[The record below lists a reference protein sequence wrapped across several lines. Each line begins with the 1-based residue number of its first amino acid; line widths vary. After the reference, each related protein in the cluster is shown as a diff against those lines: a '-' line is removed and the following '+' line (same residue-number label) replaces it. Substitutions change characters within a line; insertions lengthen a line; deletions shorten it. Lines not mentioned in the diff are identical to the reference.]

1 MPVAAVPNPN
11 VVPVDPAFTG
21 ITLIDD
27 SITSYHY
34 IPKFSWVHYTSF
46 SGQYGVVEITTYPD
60 AGYNQS
66 EVMSYTELGYP
77 DINLPKN
84 IEIPNGAIVSR
95 EFINTPYSAAKEQD
109 PRSERFFR
117 QIGLTGETYPNTTV
131 IGTYN
136 NETVF
141 VVTWDDNSY
150 LWDNIAIPTD
160 VLERGSYR
168 LSSNK
173 TPSWVEWAELS
184 PNTPPTNP
192 HDANYTAFTA
202 EWVVPKAPVSHV
214 LNARTNIFNGF
225 TADGTQPNP
234 HKGGVVQ
241 PSLAWN
247 CGDRNGKNV
256 CSDGKDDV
264 QWTGM
269 AGTCYGPE
277 VQKPHFAGK
286 QIPVSTGDTIRGSVI
301 WDEKQDG
308 WNVSLKD
315 LTTGQTSH
323 IVSKLISNKQADLT
337 PVLTLEN
344 DYNSN
349 ICQNGTFKEEWPQSS
364 TLFNNIVLKRSGGQ
378 LVPFDAKPNYN
389 IERFTNPDR
398 NALCGNISNYPQYN
412 EPNHYYVDIG
422 PVGFIGHARL
432 NPEVCLQAHLW
443 PREINRSP
451 WNATSR
457 PGDTPSFHCCTFD
470 YPKPIEK
477 TGSAIVAAVTREVHS
492 ADTPSPKYSD
502 ESHTNPPITGL
513 TLVEDSRT
521 SYHLIPKYSHVDY
534 YGLSTERDVMEV
546 ATYQNAEYDES
557 RGMSRVVFGYPIG
570 NFTRGIE
577 IPNGFIISREIDKT
591 NEPNIFSTVNVLF
604 NNETILTVTWNNLNG
619 YPAPKFYR
627 GGLEVP
633 LPLPP
638 KEVPVPPEPTRTLSI
653 QNSVASSLNA
663 LWDFLRGCGELVRC
677 TPHVS

>member
-1 MPVAAVPNPN
+1 MPVAAVPRVYTQPPLKPN
-11 VVPVDPAFTG
+11 FTG
-21 ITLIDD
+21 ITLVKD
-27 SITSYHY
+27 SITSYQY
-34 IPKFSWVHYTSF
+34 VPKYTRVHYSDEYD
-46 SGQYGVVEITTYPD
+46 GWGEVEVTTYQN
-60 AGYNQS
+60 AGYNWS
-66 EVMSYTELGYP
+66 EEVSCEWFSYS
-77 DINLPKN
+77 DVNLPKN
-84 IEIPNGAIVSR
+84 IELPNGAIVSR
-95 EFINTPYSAAKEQD
+95 EFINAPYTATKEEDPDGNRFVSAMG
-109 PRSERFFR
+109 PYMRMSS
-117 QIGLTGETYPNTTV
+117 PNTTV

-136 NETVF
+136 NETVL
-141 VVTWDDNSY
+141 VVTWDDNLL
-150 LWDNIAIPTD
+150 LWDNIAIPTE

-184 PNTPPTNP
+184 PNITQMNP
-192 HDANYTAFTA
+192 YDANYTAFTA
-202 EWVVPKAPVSHV
+202 EWNVPRAPASHV
-214 LNARTNIFNGF
+214 KNAKTNIFNGF

-234 HKGGVVQ
+234 HKGGMAQ
-241 PSLAWN
+241 PILAWN

-269 AGTCYGPE
+269 AGTCYGLE
-277 VQKPHFAGK
+277 VNKPHLTGK

-308 WNVSLKD
+308 WNISLKD

-344 DYNSN
+344 DYNRN

-364 TLFNNIVLKRSGGQ
+364 TLFNSIVLKRSGGQ
-378 LVPFDAKPNYN
+378 LVPFDAKPHYN
-389 IERFTNPDR
+389 IERFTHPDR
-398 NALCGNISNYPQYN
+398 NAPCGNISNYPQYA

-443 PREINRSP
+443 SLESNNSP

-457 PGDTPSFHCCTFD
+457 PGDTPSFHCTFD

-477 TGSAIVAAVTREVHS
+477 TGSAIVAAVTGEVHS

-502 ESHTNPPITGL
+502 EPHTNPPITGL
-513 TLVEDSRT
+513 TLVEDSLT
-521 SYHLIPKYSHVDY
+521 SYHLIPKHSRVRY
-534 YGLSTERDVMEV
+534 YGRYEERDVMEV

-557 RGMSRVVFGYPIG
+557 RGMSRVVFGYPVG

-577 IPNGFIISREIDKT
+577 IPNGSIISREIDK
-591 NEPNIFSTVNVLF
+591 VNVID
-604 NNETILTVTWNNLNG
+604 NNETILVVAWNNMNG
-619 YPAPKFYR
+619 YPDPKFYQ

-653 QNSVASSLNA
+653 QNSVVSSLNA